1 MPKIINKGGRP
12 RKVIKQ
18 KQFEALC
25 AIQCTLEEMEGVL
38 GCCGD
43 TIEKWCKETYG
54 KGFSEVF
61 AEKRGIGRASLRR
74 YQYQMAQKNPTMAIW
89 LGKQWLGQTDK
100 QESVVSVISDD
111 TRIAVEQLVR
121 GIEGDDEGTSG
132 QNP

>member
-1 MPKIINKGGRP
+1 MATEKNKGGRP
-12 RKVIKQ
+12 RKRIKRE
-18 KQFEALC
+18 QFEGLC
-25 AIQCTLEEMEGVL
+25 AIQCTLDEMEGVL

-61 AEKRGIGRASLRR
+61 AEKRGVGRASLRR

-100 QESVVSVISDD
+100 QEVVASVITEE
-111 TRIAVEQLVR
+111 TRQAVDELIR
-121 GIEGDDEGTSG
+121 GIDEEE
-132 QNP
+132 